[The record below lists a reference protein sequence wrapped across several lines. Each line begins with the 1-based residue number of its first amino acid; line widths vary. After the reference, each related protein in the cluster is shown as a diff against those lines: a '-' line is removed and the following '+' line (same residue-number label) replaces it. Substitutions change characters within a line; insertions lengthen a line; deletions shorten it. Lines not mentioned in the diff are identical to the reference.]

1 MYIALRVIEYWK
13 MKSKNDIVSLEIKGL
28 IYVCEDDPKE
38 NLIIVYEDEG
48 KSDYIKIQSISIP
61 LKILHSWSQE

>member
-1 MYIALRVIEYWK
+1 
-13 MKSKNDIVSLEIKGL
+13 MKSKDDMVLLQIKNL

-38 NLIIVYEDEG
+38 NLIIVYEDED

-61 LKILHSWSQE
+61 LKILQSWSQE